1 MRAANFEDYL
11 DPIHILFNFL
21 PHRRVLPVV
30 LDVGT
35 NNETLRNDPRSEYLI
50 NLSNGHVAKISIL

>member
-1 MRAANFEDYL
+1 MV
-11 DPIHILFNFL
+11 LFNFL

-35 NNETLRNDPRSEYLI
+35 NNETLRNDPRSEFLI
-50 NLSNGHVAKISIL
+50 DLSNGDVANISIL